1 MEQNRLEYMK
11 TIEELKDQH
20 QRQIDENKVEADNR
34 LTEVQSN
41 LEMQLSIQKVRNEAT
56 EKERAANLAQM
67 SSEFKTF
74 MNDMIRQHVE
84 LESISSQR
92 WQESTNQNSLNN
104 NRLSNFVTKMEES
117 TLCLTTVSNLTYLL
131 RNNFTTKGIFEIPH
145 LNY

>member
-1 MEQNRLEYMK
+1 MEQNRLEFMK
-11 TIEELKDQH
+11 TVEDLKDQH
-20 QRQIDENKVEADNR
+20 QRQIDENKVVAENR
-34 LTEVQSN
+34 LSMAQSN

-104 NRLSNFVTKMEES
+104 MRLSNFVTKMEES
-117 TLCLTTVSNLTYLL
+117 TLCLT
-131 RNNFTTKGIFEIPH
+131 KMCHI
-145 LNY
+145 

>member
-56 EKERAANLAQM
+56 EKERMANLAIM

-74 MNDMIRQHVE
+74 MSDMIRQHAE
-84 LESISSQR
+84 LESVSTQR
-92 WQESTNQNSLNN
+92 WEETSNQHSLNN
-104 NRLSNFVTKMEES
+104 LRHTKFVTKMEES
-117 TLCLTTVSNLTYLL
+117 KNLSHKCPFNIFHEKKTFNSLQTTDT
-131 RNNFTTKGIFEIPH
+131 
-145 LNY
+145 

>member
-34 LTEVQSN
+34 LSEVQSN

-56 EKERAANLAQM
+56 EKERMANLAIM

-74 MNDMIRQHVE
+74 MSDMIRQHAE
-84 LESISSQR
+84 LESVSTQR
-92 WQESTNQNSLNN
+92 WEETSNQHSLNN
-104 NRLSNFVTKMEES
+104 LRHSKFVTKMEES
-117 TLCLTTVSNLTYLL
+117 KKTVSQFVILIYS
-131 RNNFTTKGIFEIPH
+131 
-145 LNY
+145 

>member
-56 EKERAANLAQM
+56 EKERLANLAIM
-67 SSEFKTF
+67 SNEFKTF
-74 MNDMIRQHVE
+74 MSDMIRQHAE
-84 LESISSQR
+84 LESVSTQR
-92 WQESTNQNSLNN
+92 WEETSNQHSLNN
-104 NRLSNFVTKMEES
+104 LRHTKFVTKMEES
-117 TLCLTTVSNLTYLL
+117 KNLSHKIVLL
-131 RNNFTTKGIFEIPH
+131 IFFLKRNI
-145 LNY
+145 

>member
-34 LTEVQSN
+34 LSEVQSN

-56 EKERAANLAQM
+56 EKERMANLAIM

-74 MNDMIRQHVE
+74 MSDMIRQHAE
-84 LESISSQR
+84 LESVSTQR
-92 WQESTNQNSLNN
+92 WEETSNQHSLNN
-104 NRLSNFVTKMEES
+104 LRHSKFVTKMEES
-117 TLCLTTVSNLTYLL
+117 KKIVSQFVVLNLFIEKYFQFTK
-131 RNNFTTKGIFEIPH
+131 NN
-145 LNY
+145 

>member
-34 LTEVQSN
+34 LSEVQSN

-56 EKERAANLAQM
+56 EKERMANLAIM

-74 MNDMIRQHVE
+74 MSDMIRQHAE
-84 LESISSQR
+84 LESVSTQR
-92 WQESTNQNSLNN
+92 WEETSNQHSLNN
-104 NRLSNFVTKMEES
+104 LRHSKFVTKMEES
-117 TLCLTTVSNLTYLL
+117 KNLSHNLS
-131 RNNFTTKGIFEIPH
+131 F
-145 LNY
+145 

>member
-34 LTEVQSN
+34 LSEVQSN

-56 EKERAANLAQM
+56 EKERMANLAIM

-74 MNDMIRQHVE
+74 MSDMIRQHAE
-84 LESISSQR
+84 LESVSTQR
-92 WQESTNQNSLNN
+92 WEETSNQHSLNN
-104 NRLSNFVTKMEES
+104 LRHSKFVTKMEES
-117 TLCLTTVSNLTYLL
+117 KNLSHKFVLLTFS
-131 RNNFTTKGIFEIPH
+131 
-145 LNY
+145 

>member
-11 TIEELKDQH
+11 TIEELKDLH

-56 EKERAANLAQM
+56 EKERMANLAIM

-74 MNDMIRQHVE
+74 MSDMIRQHAE
-84 LESISSQR
+84 LESVSTQR
-92 WQESTNQNSLNN
+92 WEETSNQHSLNN
-104 NRLSNFVTKMEES
+104 LRHTKFVTKMEES
-117 TLCLTTVSNLTYLL
+117 KSLSHKAVL
-131 RNNFTTKGIFEIPH
+131 
-145 LNY
+145 

>member
-34 LTEVQSN
+34 LSEVQSN

-56 EKERAANLAQM
+56 EKERMANLAIM

-74 MNDMIRQHVE
+74 MSDMIRQHAE
-84 LESISSQR
+84 LESVSTQR
-92 WQESTNQNSLNN
+92 WEETSNQHSLNN
-104 NRLSNFVTKMEES
+104 LRHSKFVTKMEES
-117 TLCLTTVSNLTYLL
+117 KKTVSQFVFLIYS
-131 RNNFTTKGIFEIPH
+131 
-145 LNY
+145 